1 MRWSGSSY
9 IGDGHKR
16 QSPPFVRAIA
26 LAGLVLSLGGCAQ
39 LGLPFVE
46 AGSRQAVDRTA
57 TGATRVSVKVSDGVD
72 PSDWEA
78 VRRALATAPDGY
90 APGIGWSNPD
100 TGSDGTLSASAAVA
114 GKGGTLCRTIETTIN
129 DNRGA
134 RRYRGEACQRTNG
147 RWQIVKVAPD
157 DATLS

>member
-9 IGDGHKR
+9 KGKGRER

-46 AGSRQAVDRTA
+46 ANSGVDGTA
-57 TGATRVSVKVSDGVD
+57 TGATRVSAKVSDGVD

-78 VRRALATAPDGY
+78 VRRSLATAPAGDTGDI
-90 APGIGWSNPD
+90 AWSNPD
-100 TGSDGTLSASAAVA
+100 TGADGTLDASAAVA
-114 GKGGTLCRTIETTIN
+114 GKGGVQCRGLETTIN

-147 RWQIVKVAPD
+147 RWQIIKMVAD